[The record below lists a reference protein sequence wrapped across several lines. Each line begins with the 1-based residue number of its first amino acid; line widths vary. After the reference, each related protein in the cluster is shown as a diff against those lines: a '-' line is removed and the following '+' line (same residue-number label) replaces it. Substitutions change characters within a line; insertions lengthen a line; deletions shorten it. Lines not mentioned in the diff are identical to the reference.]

1 MLKRNGELC
10 KYTVPDFIGRLTPA
24 EFDTYN
30 EAFGA
35 IQDEFSSLE
44 QIKDSLKEIT
54 ENPDIFQIPDS
65 HFAGQSVVVKN
76 VSNGESRLNVCAC
89 LLKLNRSDVLL
100 CEREMSEGK
109 QFAVVE
115 RYKDDLEYAQANGNT
130 RVLLVANDPLQAV
143 EEYVGQAEHML
154 RFMASNMVARAQTIV
169 WERFAN
175 QSPSRVIRAIS
186 ERCSKAVG
194 EAQNEIQ
201 ERILERR
208 MLKEESIGRWQAMGR
223 GV

>member
-1 MLKRNGELC
+1 MLKRDGQLC

-24 EFDTYN
+24 EFDAYN

-35 IQDEFSSLE
+35 IEDEFTALK
-44 QIKDSLKEIT
+44 QIKDSLKEIGA
-54 ENPDIFQIPDS
+54 NPGMFTIPDGRS
-65 HFAGQSVVVKN
+65 EESVVVPN
-76 VSNGESRLNVCAC
+76 VNSGETRLKVRSC
-89 LLKLNRSDVLL
+89 LLKLNQSDVLL
-100 CEREMSEGK
+100 CERMTDEGK
-109 QFAVVE
+109 QFSVVE
-115 RYKDDLEYAQANGNT
+115 RYKNDSAYAQANGNT
-130 RVLLVANDPLQAV
+130 RVLLVNDDPLKAV
-143 EEYVGQAEHML
+143 EDYVGHAEHTL

-208 MLKEESIGRWQAMGR
+208 LLKEESIGRWQSAGR

>member
-35 IQDEFSSLE
+35 IQDEFNALTK
-44 QIKDSLKEIT
+44 IKDGLKEISA
-54 ENPDIFQIPDS
+54 NPGVSMIPDGHS
-65 HFAGQSVVVKN
+65 EESVVVPN
-76 VSNGESRLNVCAC
+76 IHSSGESRLNVRSY
-89 LLKLNRSDVLL
+89 LLKLNYSDVLL
-100 CEREMSEGK
+100 CERMTNEGK

-115 RYKDDLEYAQANGNT
+115 RYKNGSAYAQANGNV
-130 RVLLVANDPLQAV
+130 RVLLVNNDPQQAV
-143 EEYVGQAEHML
+143 EDYVGQAEHTL

-208 MLKEESIGRWQAMGR
+208 MLKEKSIGRWQSVGR